1 MNTELR
7 KKAKK
12 EFEKNFL
19 KLINNTFF
27 GKTME
32 NVRNH
37 RDIKLVTS
45 DKRRKLLVS
54 EPNYHSHK
62 KFSDHLMAIEMKKTR
77 VKMTKSLYL
86 GMSILDS
93 SKILMYEFWYDYIRR
108 KYGDRAKLCYTDT
121 DSSILDSS
129 KILMYGFWYDYI
141 RRKYG
146 DRAKL
151 CYTDTDNFIIYIKT
165 QNFFEDISN
174 DVEGWFDTSYY
185 DKNDKRPFTIGK
197 SKKVP
202 DLFKDELGGKIM
214 TEAATLRPK
223 TYAYLDDDGSGHK
236 KAKGTKKC
244 VIKQKHM
251 FENFKDYLFNNKNIY
266 RSQERL
272 RSYNHDVYTEK
283 VNKIALSSNDD
294 KRLQTSDRVITYP
307 YGTSEMI
314 MMINT

>member
-1 MNTELR
+1 
-7 KKAKK
+7 
-12 EFEKNFL
+12 
-19 KLINNTFF
+19 
-27 GKTME
+27 
-32 NVRNH
+32 
-37 RDIKLVTS
+37 
-45 DKRRKLLVS
+45 
-54 EPNYHSHK
+54 
-62 KFSDHLMAIEMKKTR
+62 
-77 VKMTKSLYL
+77 
-86 GMSILDS
+86 
-93 SKILMYEFWYDYIRR
+93 MYEFWYDYIRG
-108 KYGDRAKLCYTDT
+108 KYGDRANVCYTDT

-146 DRAKL
+146 DRAKV